1 MSTGMNRDE
10 LLRDMLKNGFRVT
23 EQRKAMLQLVL
34 QYKQPFSAIE
44 LYHEMEKH
52 FRGLSY
58 GTVYQNLKMFAKL
71 RVVETFAVNNEVR
84 YRLVERRQPK
94 LHLICMECNDTIFVD
109 IHPAQ
114 LEMLPD
120 RSFTTVDYK
129 LDVFGYCPD
138 CSNTKG

>member
-1 MSTGMNRDE
+1 MSSGMNRDE

-34 QYKQPFSAIE
+34 QYKQSFSAIE

-58 GTVYQNLKMFAKL
+58 GTVYQNLKMLAKL

-138 CSNTKG
+138 CSNTDG